1 MILLPVTCIKSRIMK
16 RIMMVLALASG
27 AMAVHAQNLSLGP
40 TAGFG
45 HAWTSSDNGNV
56 DGRFHSSYNIG
67 GKLVYSFVSHWGLSA
82 DVKFSSEGE
91 TLGPDKDN
99 KSVYRANY
107 IRVPLQGIYFFG
119 DYGNKVRP
127 KISVGPSLGFLVGG
141 ESKEYVNGN
150 ETAVVKTKD
159 YGKSFDFGLTGAVG
173 MNVRVAKATWLNADI
188 AYYHGL
194 TDIADNADAKHRN
207 IGVNVGILFPI
218 GTVK

>member
-1 MILLPVTCIKSRIMK
+1 MK
-16 RIMMVLALASG
+16 RMMIVLALATG
-27 AMAVHAQNLSLGP
+27 ATAVNAQNLSLGP

-45 HAWTSSDNGNV
+45 HAWTNSDNGGV
-56 DGRFHSSYNIG
+56 DGRFHPSYNVG
-67 GKLVYSFVSHWGLSA
+67 GKLVYSFVSHWGISA

-91 TLGPDKDN
+91 TLGLDKDN
-99 KSVYRANY
+99 KFVARANY
-107 IRVPLQGIYFFG
+107 IRIPLQGIYFFG

-141 ESKEYVNGN
+141 ESKQYVNGN
-150 ETAVVKTKD
+150 ETNVVKTKD
-159 YGKSFDFGLTGAVG
+159 LAESFDLGLTGAVG
-173 MNVRVAKATWLNADI
+173 LNVRVAKATWLNADI

-194 TDIADNADAKHRN
+194 MDVAKANVDSKNRN

>member
-1 MILLPVTCIKSRIMK
+1 MI
-16 RIMMVLALASG
+16 VLALASG
-27 AMAVHAQNLSLGP
+27 AMSVHAQNLSLGP

-45 HAWTSSDNGNV
+45 HAWTSSDNGGV
-56 DGRFHSSYNIG
+56 DGRFHPSYNFG
-67 GKLVYSFVSHWGLSA
+67 GKLVYSFVSHWGISA

-99 KSVYRANY
+99 KTVYRANY

-127 KISVGPSLGFLVGG
+127 KISAGPSLGFLVGG
-141 ESKEYVNGN
+141 ESSQYTNGN
-150 ETAVVKTKD
+150 QTNVVKTKD
-159 YGKSFDFGLTGAVG
+159 YLNSFDLGLTGAVG
-173 MNVRVAKATWLNADI
+173 MNIRVAKATWLNADI

-194 TDIADNADAKHRN
+194 TDVVDNASAKNRN
-207 IGVNVGILFPI
+207 IGLNVGILFPI